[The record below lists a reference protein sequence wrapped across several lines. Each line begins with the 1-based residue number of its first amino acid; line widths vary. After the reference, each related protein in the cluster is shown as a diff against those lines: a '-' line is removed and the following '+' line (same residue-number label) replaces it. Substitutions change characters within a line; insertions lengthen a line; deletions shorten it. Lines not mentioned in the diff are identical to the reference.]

1 MHILDL
7 TISEIHRALVE
18 KKITPRELLDEAF
31 RRLEADNNN
40 LLETSMKEEAYKRL
54 ADLGEVEI
62 DNPFWGIP
70 FMIKDNYSTKGVET
84 TASSNILEGYIPVYN
99 ATVIEKLYNA
109 KALPIGKTTM
119 DELAMGGSGITGR
132 KGPTFNPYD
141 PSHQHI
147 IGGSSSGSAAA
158 VASGIVPFALG
169 SDTGDSVR
177 KPASHG
183 GLVGFKPTWSRI
195 SRYGLFPFV
204 PSLDHVAFFTRS
216 VADAALGLELL
227 AGHDKHDP
235 TSSLKP
241 VEKYSLGLNKN
252 LQGKRL
258 AVLNQI
264 FNTIKDQ
271 DVIRQFNQL
280 IEKAKQLGFVVDFVD
295 ISHDL
300 MRAIYS
306 TYIVLS
312 CAEATSNNANLDGVR
327 FGKRIDG
334 ETYQEIMTNTRTAG
348 FSPLIKR
355 RFLIGSIA
363 LSREN
368 QFELYLR
375 AQKARRLIVD
385 AINKVFTNYDAIIL
399 PAAPS
404 TAPKFSQNSDVLS
417 DEFLIADNHLA
428 IGNFGGFP
436 SITIPLGLKGSLPF
450 GVNITGPVFHDGD
463 VLAIAHQLEKLT
475 GYRNLSA
482 RRMKR

>member
-7 TISEIHRALVE
+7 TLKEIHQAYVE
-18 KKITPRELLDEAF
+18 KKITPREILDEVF
-31 RRLEADNNN
+31 RRLEKDKNN
-40 LLETSMKEEAYKRL
+40 LLETSMKKEAYERL
-54 ADLGEVEI
+54 EQLGEVDI

-84 TASSNILEGYIPVYN
+84 TASSNILEGYVPVFD
-99 ATVIEKLYNA
+99 ATVIEKLYA
-109 KALPIGKTTM
+109 SKALPIGKTTM
-119 DELAMGGSGITGR
+119 DELAMGGNGVTGR

-141 PSHQHI
+141 PSHHHI
-147 IGGSSSGSAAA
+147 IGGSSCGSAAA
-158 VASGIVPFALG
+158 VAAGIVPFALG

-216 VADAALGLELL
+216 VEDAALALELL
-227 AGHDKHDP
+227 AGRDEKDP
-235 TSSLKP
+235 TSSSKP
-241 VEKYSLGLNKN
+241 VEKYHLAIK
-252 LQGKRL
+252 QEIKGKKL
-258 AVLNQI
+258 AILNQI
-264 FNTIKDQ
+264 FNTIKDR
-271 DVIRQFNQL
+271 DVIAQFNQL
-280 IEKAKQLGFVVDFVD
+280 VKKAKQVGFTVDFID
-295 ISHDL
+295 ISPEL

-334 ETYQEIMTNTRTAG
+334 ETYQEIMTRTRTAG

-363 LSREN
+363 LSKEN

-375 AQKARRLIVD
+375 AQKARGLIV
-385 AINKVFTNYDAIIL
+385 AAVNQVFQDYDAILL

-404 TAPKFSQNSDVLS
+404 SAPEFTKNIDVLS
-417 DEFLIADNHLA
+417 DEYLIADNHLA

-436 SITIPLGLKGSLPF
+436 SITIPLGFKGQLPF
-450 GVNITGPVFHDGD
+450 GVNITGPAFNDTD
-463 VLAIAHQLEKLT
+463 VLAIAHQLEKIT

-482 RRMKR
+482 RRMK